1 MGAPGSDKAIG
12 AIMKWS
18 ERDDW
23 SEQLAQVFADHFG
36 PVLEDFEMTIEKV
49 TDVLGPEGFMP
60 LFGCALEDFTTCN
73 FEPDERNVVDDYLK
87 RRGWKESAPV
97 KSYLRALQCST
108 MSVYEVVGTAPG
120 SHCDLRDLIRG
131 GEPVRVED
139 RSASQDLVQW
149 DRIAARLLEIKGRTY
164 MSAGVLRLSFDDAA
178 EIVGEIRKLEK
189 ELLNKV
195 RRPLRQEGLTEI
207 DIKSLPAAEAILG
220 EMAPLFTRT
229 WLATMLERLLDPS
242 LPEARNVE
250 GEPVQFC
257 ETRLPLLDLSRREQI
272 EARLDALAELTRD
285 AADPPRWSWTAASS
299 SALGVDHQT
308 GSGHALQLQG
318 LAENGTRL
326 LGSVRLERD
335 ALILETNST
344 GRAERGRDLLAA
356 ALGALVGL
364 PLTSVQT
371 PAQALA
377 EGEADASRPPAAQ
390 LSLSLEKQ
398 NEALEPVLDRHYR
411 ATLDAPLA
419 ALDGKTPRQAVR
431 SKAGRERTA
440 RWLKYLENQTARRA
454 RAWGQPGYD
463 FAWMWDVLKINDLR
477 R

>member
-1 MGAPGSDKAIG
+1 MGAPGSEKAVG

-23 SEQLAQVFADHFG
+23 SEQLATVFADHFG
-36 PVLEDFEMTIEKV
+36 PVLEDFGMTIEELM
-49 TDVLGPEGFMP
+49 DVLKPEGFMP
-60 LFGCALEDFTTCN
+60 LFGCAFEDFTTCS
-73 FEPDERNVVDDYLK
+73 FEPDQRNVVEDYLK
-87 RRGWKESAPV
+87 RRGWKASAPV
-97 KSYLRALQCST
+97 KSYLRALQSSV
-108 MSVYEVVGTAPG
+108 MSVYEVVDTAPG
-120 SHCDLRDLIRG
+120 SHCHLRDLIRG
-131 GEPVRVED
+131 GEPIRVED
-139 RSASQDLVQW
+139 RLGSQDLVQW
-149 DRIAARLLEIKGRTY
+149 DPIAARLLEIKGKVY
-164 MSAGVLRLSFDDAA
+164 MSAGVLRLSFDDAT
-178 EIVGEIRKLEK
+178 EIVEEIRKLEK

-207 DIKSLPAAEAILG
+207 DIKSLPVADAVLG

-229 WLATMLERLLDPS
+229 WLATMLGRLLDPS
-242 LPEARNVE
+242 LPEVRNVE

-257 ETRLPLLDLSRREQI
+257 ETRLPLLDLSSREQI

-285 AADPPRWSWTAASS
+285 GADPPHWGWTAASS
-299 SALGVDHQT
+299 SAPGVDHQA
-308 GSGHALQLQG
+308 GSDHALQLQG

-364 PLTSVQT
+364 PLTSIQT

-377 EGEADASRPPAAQ
+377 EGGVEAPRPPATQ
-390 LSLSLEKQ
+390 LALSLEEQ
-398 NEALEPVLDRHYR
+398 NEALQPMLDGHYR
-411 ATLDAPLA
+411 AVLDAPLP

-431 SKAGRERTA
+431 SKAGREKAA

-454 RAWGQPGYD
+454 RAFGQPGYD
-463 FAWMWDVLKINDLR
+463 FAWMWDALKINDLR